1 MSVDV
6 KICGLTSAE
15 AVAAAIAGGARF
27 AGFVFYPPS
36 PRDLTP
42 DEAARLVA
50 GVAPGV
56 TRVGVFVDP
65 DDATLEKVLAQVP
78 LDLLQLHGS
87 ETPERLAAIKTR
99 FRRKVM
105 KAIKVAGET
114 DLQAAKAY
122 FGVADWLMFD
132 AKPPKDRQDA
142 LPGGNALAFDWE
154 LLRAKTWPLPWMLS
168 GGLNLDN
175 LAEAARISRAQVL
188 DVSSG
193 VESRPGVKDPA
204 KIRAFLARAK
214 ALAPGV

>member
-1 MSVDV
+1 MSVEV

-15 AVAAAIAGGARF
+15 AVAAAVAGGARF

-42 DEAARLVA
+42 GNAARLVA

-65 DDATLEKVLAQVP
+65 DDALLEKVLAQAP
-78 LDLLQLHGS
+78 LDLLQLHGN

-154 LLRAKTWPLPWMLS
+154 LLRAKNWPLPWMLS

-204 KIRAFLARAK
+204 KIRAFLACAK
-214 ALAPGV
+214 AL